1 MLSEWRKNKSHRIT
15 KIIKTV
21 ILRWFFFFF
30 FGQSSSQ
37 NLEAFLLIP
46 CKTSIWQEIMGW
58 KTQESQL
65 MSFKGQWVF
74 ED

>member
-15 KIIKTV
+15 KTIKTV
-21 ILRWFFFFF
+21 I
-30 FGQSSSQ
+30 
-37 NLEAFLLIP
+37 LEAFLLIP